1 MIYDL
6 DFEESA
12 SDNSAII
19 EVPEPYIPE
28 SKYEETAIYDE
39 EKIVSDILSALDEKF
54 AQSVSDNTVSDN
66 TVSANDYTDIL
77 LQMNSHLEY
86 IEEHL
91 YEPQTVSVDTPLI
104 EYPMHDMLL
113 VVICIGFGFVCIFN
127 IIKAI
132 MIKLK

>member
-1 MIYDL
+1 MYEL
-6 DFEESA
+6 DFEETT
-12 SDNSAII
+12 SDNSADI
-19 EVPEPYIPE
+19 EIVDPYIPD
-28 SKYEETAIYDE
+28 SKYEETAIYNE
-39 EKIVSDILSALDEKF
+39 EKIIGDILSALDEKL
-54 AQSVSDNTVSDN
+54 SVSDNTVSDN
-66 TVSANDYTDIL
+66 TVSDNDYTDIL

-91 YEPQTVSVDTPLI
+91 YESQTVSVDTPLI
-104 EYPMHDMLL
+104 DYPMHDMLL